1 MPDWRPSMSWQQ
13 LTNLHHLN
21 KNTLVNFCRRYRI
34 RAVTLFTVNDWALKG
49 NIILATL
56 FNPFCKIG
64 LTHLHHLSQ
73 STLVKIDVMHQ
84 RKGII
89 VGICQKGFAASDP
102 RRQTV
107 RTIKI
112 FLSPCL
118 GVCVC
123 VLVSV
128 TISLFLF
135 LFNDSSNSFNF
146 ILSLLFCLP
155 RYSNQ
160 IKWAFYSLPITTVK
174 LQILTLSSGSPC
186 CKGSMSMT

>member
-1 MPDWRPSMSWQQ
+1 MGGVLKTTFGGNCLKYKKVKIMPDWRPSMSWQQ

-89 VGICQKGFAASDP
+89 VYARKVLQH
-102 RRQTV
+102 
-107 RTIKI
+107 RTPVGKLYAQLK
-112 FLSPCL
+112 FFSLPVW
-118 GVCVC
+118 VCVC
-123 VLVSV
+123 VCSCLCDNISVS
-128 TISLFLF
+128 ISL
-135 LFNDSSNSFNF
+135 
-146 ILSLLFCLP
+146 
-155 RYSNQ
+155 
-160 IKWAFYSLPITTVK
+160 
-174 LQILTLSSGSPC
+174 
-186 CKGSMSMT
+186 

>member
-13 LTNLHHLN
+13 LTNLHRLN
-21 KNTLVNFCRRYRI
+21 KNTLVNFCRRYWI
-34 RAVTLFTVNDWALKG
+34 RAVTLYTVNDWAFKG

-123 VLVSV
+123 V
-128 TISLFLF
+128 F
-135 LFNDSSNSFNF
+135 
-146 ILSLLFCLP
+146 LSLWQYFC
-155 RYSNQ
+155 
-160 IKWAFYSLPITTVK
+160 FYFSLMIA
-174 LQILTLSSGSPC
+174 QILLILFYLC
-186 CKGSMSMT
+186 CSAYPGIVIR

>member
-89 VGICQKGFAASDP
+89 VYTRKVLQH
-102 RRQTV
+102 
-107 RTIKI
+107 RTPVGKLYAQLK
-112 FLSPCL
+112 FFSLPVW
-118 GVCVC
+118 VCVC
-123 VLVSV
+123 VCSCLCDNISVS
-128 TISLFLF
+128 ISL
-135 LFNDSSNSFNF
+135 
-146 ILSLLFCLP
+146 
-155 RYSNQ
+155 
-160 IKWAFYSLPITTVK
+160 
-174 LQILTLSSGSPC
+174 
-186 CKGSMSMT
+186 